1 MKVLLYGGGA
11 VGLGLASFLLK
22 SGVSVD
28 IIARPETAQ
37 ALREKGLFR
46 TGLFGDMEFSPK
58 SFQVFSGLSEIGN
71 FVTGYDYLLVCT
83 KLFDVDYAVE
93 DIARHQQE
101 LGPGFKIIICQNGWG
116 SSDRFLKYFPKE
128 RVFNARVITGFKRPE
143 PNRVN
148 ITVHADAV
156 HLGSVYGV
164 SSQKLTDLAEAID
177 AAGLP
182 CKIADDVAKDLW
194 AKMLYNRALNPLGAV
209 LKKSYGELG
218 DNPHTREI
226 MNRLISEIFEVMT
239 ASGYETHWPN
249 AEEYQKAFYGD
260 MVPATAAHRSSTL
273 QSLEQ
278 GRRIEIEGLTG
289 TILGLAKA
297 KGINVP
303 YNAMLYSMVKALDRA
318 KY

>member
-1 MKVLLYGGGA
+1 MNVVLYGGGA
-11 VGLGLASFLLK
+11 VGLGLTTFLLK

-28 IIARPETAQ
+28 IIARNETVK
-37 ALREKGLFR
+37 ALREKGLQR
-46 TGLFGDMEFSPK
+46 TGLFGDAEFLPQD
-58 SFQVFSGLSEIGN
+58 FRAFSELRELEKP
-71 FVTGYDYLLVCT
+71 FVYDYILVCT
-83 KLFDVDYAVE
+83 KLFDVDYAAG
-93 DIARHQQE
+93 DIARHADK
-101 LGPGFKIIICQNGWG
+101 LGSKFKIIICQNGWG
-116 SSDRFLKYFPKE
+116 SADRFLKYFPKE

-148 ITVHADAV
+148 ITVHADAM

-164 SSQKLTDLAEAID
+164 SSQNLADLAKAIN

-182 CKIADDVAKDLW
+182 CKLADDVAKDLW
-194 AKMLYNRALNPLGAV
+194 AKMLYNCALNPLGAV

-239 ASGYETHWPN
+239 ANGYETHWPT
-249 AEEYQKAFYGD
+249 AAEYQKVFYNEL
-260 MVPATAAHRSSTL
+260 VPATAAHRSSTL

-289 TILGLAKA
+289 TILELARA
-297 KGINVP
+297 KGISVP

-318 KY
+318 VY